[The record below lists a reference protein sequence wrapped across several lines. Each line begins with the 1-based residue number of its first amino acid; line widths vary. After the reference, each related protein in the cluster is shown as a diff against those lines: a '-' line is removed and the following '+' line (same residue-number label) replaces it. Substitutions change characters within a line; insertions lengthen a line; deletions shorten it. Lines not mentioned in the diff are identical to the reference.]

1 MRTQKIVQNAGFC
14 ALVLGISMLSQPQTA
29 HAQSFTWEKAD
40 GTVTAYDSTVLTS
53 AGRAMENGGILT
65 IYAPEVTTDA
75 QFSGNSVGQE
85 GTFTIQSGT
94 SGTQVTIKTGGSYRF
109 CDYAHGTYILKD
121 IYFQNCG
128 NPNDGGGVF
137 YRNDQTPSTFRME
150 NVTFEGSRG
159 NQSAALRAATGM
171 TLSGTAVF
179 RDNIVSEANGAA
191 VQVAAGSMTLEGD
204 DTVLTFTGTKNSSGA
219 AAYDLR
225 ASAGIT
231 FNGAGTYSLDGGM
244 MAQTLVV
251 NGANVTLGSGSKSDL
266 SQTAAVK
273 AGKLTLNS
281 ATFNA
286 LRLTIDAGAV
296 LDLNA
301 AVTLPMVVNG
311 TVNVG
316 VSGLT
321 FTNLS
326 GSSDTGGNAV
336 IQPAAGLENAS
347 VTFHQ
352 TGGDATFYG
361 TVTGFDTVTK
371 TGESILTFRKSSDAD
386 TFIIN
391 GGTLNFDSAA
401 AEIATIDADV
411 YVNGNGRL
419 RFYGSAQ
426 SGVSVLGNGVLYV
439 GADGGELALD
449 TNRGYLTVHSEEG
462 VQSGNLIL
470 NGSRGFIV
478 GESTFNGFYEITHGT
493 THFSNESLSKSK
505 GIILNGGT
513 LQYAGEIAANREL
526 TAPIFLKNASGLQC
540 GWGGTFSLSGAI
552 SDFEGADLTGKY
564 LTVNGDSGYVDL
576 NGSVNTKAIFR
587 LNDNART
594 NGANDLTFGGLQNGS
609 GKTFT
614 TTASSDTGKKL
625 ILNVAPSTVPVYS
638 GTLSGNLNLVKEGDG
653 TQTFQTVGVGTE
665 SAPLASVTVN
675 DGTLKMNAVP
685 LYAKN
690 LTVGEGGTLAFA
702 AGSHL
707 LDADSVNIQGGIDV
721 ILDANGNTT
730 KLNVSTDAAN
740 FTADLENGIFNLVPA
755 ENYEF
760 EQFVTYQIAE
770 VFPNFGAEYDYDALL
785 SANFRDAWELS
796 YANGGLFLS
805 MDNNAVPEPGTWTLL
820 VLGILG
826 IGMLRR
832 RKMETV

>member
-75 QFSGNSVGQE
+75 QFSGNGVGQE

-121 IYFQNCG
+121 LYFKDCG
-128 NPNDGGGVF
+128 KLNDGGGVF

-150 NVTFEGSRG
+150 NVTIEGALG

-191 VQVAAGSMTLEGD
+191 VQVASGSMTLEGD

-266 SQTAAVK
+266 SQNATVK

-625 ILNVAPSTVPVYS
+625 ILNVASSTAPIYS

-653 TQTFQTVGVGTE
+653 TQTFQTVGIGTE

>member
-14 ALVLGISMLSQPQTA
+14 ALVLGISMFSQPQTA

-65 IYAPEVTTDA
+65 IYASEVTTDA
-75 QFSGNSVGQE
+75 QFNGNGVGQG

-94 SGTQVTIKTGGSYRF
+94 PGTQVMIKTGGNYRF

-121 IYFQNCG
+121 LYFKDCG
-128 NPNDGGGVF
+128 KLNDGGGVF

-150 NVTFEGSRG
+150 NVTIEGALG

-191 VQVAAGSMTLEGD
+191 VQVASGSMTLEGD

-251 NGANVTLGSGSKSDL
+251 NGANVTLGSGSKSNF
-266 SQTAAVK
+266 SQTATVE

-281 ATFNA
+281 ANFNA
-286 LRLTIDAGAV
+286 VKLTVDAGAV

-301 AVTLPMVVNG
+301 AVTLPMTVNG

-316 VSGLT
+316 VSDLT
-321 FTNLS
+321 FHNLF
-326 GSSDTGGNAV
+326 GSSDTGANAV

-347 VTFHQ
+347 VTFQ
-352 TGGDATFYG
+352 ATGGDLTFYG
-361 TVTGFDTVTK
+361 TVTGFKTVKK
-371 TGESILTFRKSSDAD
+371 TGESIMSFRKSIDAD
-386 TFIIN
+386 TFIIT
-391 GGTLNFDSAA
+391 GGTLNFDSATDT
-401 AEIATIDADV
+401 IATIDADV

-419 RFYGSAQ
+419 RFYGNAK
-426 SGVSVLGNGVLYV
+426 SGVSVLGNGALYV

-449 TNRGYLTVHSEEG
+449 TGRGYLTVHSEEG

-526 TAPIFLKNASGLQC
+526 TAPIFLKIASSLQC

-594 NGANDLTFGGLQNGS
+594 NGENDVTFGGLQNGS

-675 DGTLKMNAVP
+675 DGTLKMNGVP
-685 LYAKN
+685 IYAKELVIN
-690 LTVGEGGTLAFA
+690 EDGVLAFSS
-702 AGSHL
+702 GTHL
-707 LDADSVNIQGGIDV
+707 IDADSITVNGAMD
-721 ILDANGNTT
+721 ILIGSAGTST
-730 KLNVSTDAAN
+730 KLNIPTSAED
-740 FTADLENGIFNLVPA
+740 FTADLEDGIFNVVA
-755 ENYEF
+755 EDGYLP
-760 EQFVTYQIAE
+760 EQFISWQIAD
-770 VFPNFGAEYDYDALL
+770 VFPDFGTGYDYDLFL
-785 SANFRDAWELS
+785 GNDFRDTWNLS
-796 YANGGLFLS
+796 WSNGGLFLS
-805 MDNNAVPEPGTWTLL
+805 IDNNAVPEPGSWLL
-820 VLGILG
+820 LLLGGFG
-826 IGMLRR
+826 IYRLRTG
-832 RKMETV
+832 KKKT

>member
-1 MRTQKIVQNAGFC
+1 MFSERKVFLPKKLIYF
-14 ALVLGISMLSQPQTA
+14 LLGSSFLGSCHTLS
-29 HAQSFTWEKAD
+29 AQSFTWTKAD
-40 GTVTAYDSTVLTS
+40 GTETAYDSTVLTS

-65 IYAPEVTTDA
+65 IYASEVTTDA
-75 QFSGNSVGQE
+75 QFNGNGVGQG

-94 SGTQVTIKTGGSYRF
+94 PGTQVMIKTGGNYRF
-109 CDYAHGTYILKD
+109 CDFAHGTYILKD
-121 IYFQNCG
+121 LYFKDCG
-128 NPNDGGGVF
+128 KLNDGGGVF

-150 NVTFEGSRG
+150 NVTIEGALG

-191 VQVAAGSMTLEGD
+191 VQVASGSMTLEGD

-251 NGANVTLGSGSKSDL
+251 NGANVTLGSGSKSDF

-281 ATFNA
+281 ANFNA
-286 LRLTIDAGAV
+286 VKLTVDAGAV

-301 AVTLPMVVNG
+301 AVTLPMTVNG

-316 VSGLT
+316 VSDLT
-321 FTNLS
+321 FHNLF
-326 GSSDTGGNAV
+326 GSSDTGANAV

-347 VTFHQ
+347 VTFQ
-352 TGGDATFYG
+352 ATGGDLTFYG
-361 TVTGFDTVTK
+361 TVTGFKTVKK
-371 TGESILTFRKSSDAD
+371 TGESIMSFRKSIDAD
-386 TFIIN
+386 TFIIT
-391 GGTLNFDSAA
+391 GGTLNFDSATDT
-401 AEIATIDADV
+401 IATIDADV

-419 RFYGSAQ
+419 RFYGNAK
-426 SGVSVLGNGVLYV
+426 SGVSVLGNGALYV

-449 TNRGYLTVHSEEG
+449 TGRGYLTVHSEEG

-513 LQYAGEIAANREL
+513 LQYAGEIAANKAL
-526 TAPIFLKNASGLQC
+526 TAPIFLKNSSGVQC

-587 LNDNART
+587 FNDNART
-594 NGANDLTFGGLQNGS
+594 NGANDVTFGGLQNGS

-625 ILNVAPSTVPVYS
+625 ILNVASSTAPIYS

-675 DGTLKMNAVP
+675 DGTLKMNGVP
-685 LYAKN
+685 IYAKELVIN
-690 LTVGEGGTLAFA
+690 EDGVLAFSS
-702 AGSHL
+702 GTHL
-707 LDADSVNIQGGIDV
+707 IDADSITVNGAMD
-721 ILDANGNTT
+721 ILIGAAGAST
-730 KLNVSTDAAN
+730 KLNIPTSAED
-740 FTADLENGIFNLVPA
+740 FTADLEDGIFNVVA
-755 ENYEF
+755 EDGYLP
-760 EQFVTYQIAE
+760 EQFISWQIAD
-770 VFPNFGAEYDYDALL
+770 VFPDFGTGYDYDLFL
-785 SANFRDAWELS
+785 GNDFRDTWNLS
-796 YANGGLFLS
+796 WSNGGLFLS
-805 MDNNAVPEPGTWTLL
+805 IDNNAVPEPGSWLL
-820 VLGILG
+820 LLLGGFG
-826 IGMLRR
+826 IYRLSTG
-832 RKMETV
+832 KKNP

>member
-1 MRTQKIVQNAGFC
+1 MRTQKIVQNAGLC
-14 ALVLGISMLSQPQTA
+14 ALLLGLSMPAMPQTA

-40 GTVTAYDSTVLTS
+40 GTVTAHDSTVLTS
-53 AGRAMENGGILT
+53 PGKNFSNGDILT
-65 IYAPEVTTDA
+65 IYASEVTANA
-75 QFSGNSVGQE
+75 QFNASGVGDG
-85 GTFTIQSGT
+85 GTLTIQSGT
-94 SGTQVTIKTGGSYRF
+94 PGTQVTISTGGNYRF

-121 IYFQNCG
+121 LRFTNCG
-128 NPNDGGGVF
+128 TLNDGGGVF
-137 YRNDQTPSTFRME
+137 YRNDKTSSVFRME
-150 NVTFEGSRG
+150 NVTVESILG
-159 NQSAALRAATGM
+159 NNASALRAATGM

-179 RDNIVSEANGAA
+179 RDNVVSQETGAT
-191 VQVAAGSMTLEGD
+191 VLVNEGSMTLEGD
-204 DTVLTFTGTKNSSGA
+204 DTVLTFTGSKLSTDGSVT
-219 AAYDLR
+219 YDLR
-225 ASAGIT
+225 ASKEII
-231 FNGAGTYSLDGGM
+231 FNDAGTYSLDGGM
-244 MAQTLVV
+244 MAQSLVV
-251 NGANVTLGSGSKSDL
+251 NGANVTLGSGSKSNFT
-266 SQTAAVK
+266 QTATVK

-281 ATFNA
+281 ANFNA
-286 LRLTIDAGAV
+286 VKLTVNAGAV

-301 AVTLPMVVNG
+301 AVTLPVEVNG
-311 TVNVG
+311 TMNVG
-316 VSGLT
+316 VTDLT
-321 FTNLS
+321 LTDLS
-326 GSSDTGGNAV
+326 NSSTDGVNAV
-336 IQPAAGLENAS
+336 IQPAAGI
-347 VTFHQ
+347 
-352 TGGDATFYG
+352 TGAALTLNNTKDTTFYG

-371 TGESILTFRKSSDAD
+371 TGGSILTFRKSIDAD

-391 GGTLNFDSAA
+391 GGTLNFDSAV

-419 RFYGSAQ
+419 RFYGNAQ

-439 GADGGELALD
+439 GADGGELTLD
-449 TNRGYLTVHSEEG
+449 TKRGYLTVHSEEG

-478 GESTFNGFYEITHGT
+478 GESTFNGYYEITGGT
-493 THFSNESLSKSK
+493 THFSNESLAKSK

-513 LQYAGEIAANREL
+513 LQYAGEIAANRAL

-540 GWGGTFSLSGAI
+540 GWSGTFSLSGAI

-594 NGANDLTFGGLQNGS
+594 NGANDVTFGGLQNGS

-625 ILNVAPSTVPVYS
+625 ILNVAPSTAPVYS
-638 GTLSGNLNLVKEGDG
+638 GTLSGNLNLVKEGGG
-653 TQTFQTVGVGTE
+653 TQTFQTVGVGTG

-690 LTVGEGGTLAFA
+690 LTVGEDGTLAFA

-707 LDADSVNIQGGIDV
+707 LDADSINIQGGIDV

-730 KLNVSTDAAN
+730 KLNVPTDAAN

-770 VFPNFGAEYDYDALL
+770 VFPDFGAEYDYDALL
-785 SANFRDAWELS
+785 STNFRNAWELS

-820 VLGILG
+820 VLGAMG
-826 IGMLRR
+826 IGLMRR

>member
-94 SGTQVTIKTGGSYRF
+94 SGTQVTIKTGG
-109 CDYAHGTYILKD
+109 

-564 LTVNGDSGYVDL
+564 LTV
-576 NGSVNTKAIFR
+576 
-587 LNDNART
+587 
-594 NGANDLTFGGLQNGS
+594 
-609 GKTFT
+609 
-614 TTASSDTGKKL
+614 
-625 ILNVAPSTVPVYS
+625 PSTRKRSS
-638 GTLSGNLNLVKEGDG
+638 GS
-653 TQTFQTVGVGTE
+653 
-665 SAPLASVTVN
+665 
-675 DGTLKMNAVP
+675 
-685 LYAKN
+685 
-690 LTVGEGGTLAFA
+690 
-702 AGSHL
+702 
-707 LDADSVNIQGGIDV
+707 
-721 ILDANGNTT
+721 TT
-730 KLNVSTDAAN
+730 MRGP
-740 FTADLENGIFNLVPA
+740 TARM
-755 ENYEF
+755 
-760 EQFVTYQIAE
+760 T
-770 VFPNFGAEYDYDALL
+770 
-785 SANFRDAWELS
+785 
-796 YANGGLFLS
+796 
-805 MDNNAVPEPGTWTLL
+805 
-820 VLGILG
+820 
-826 IGMLRR
+826 
-832 RKMETV
+832 

>member
-1 MRTQKIVQNAGFC
+1 MFSERKVFLPKKLIYF
-14 ALVLGISMLSQPQTA
+14 LLGSSFLGSCHTLS
-29 HAQSFTWEKAD
+29 AQSFTWEKAD

-65 IYAPEVTTDA
+65 IYASEVTTDA
-75 QFSGNSVGQE
+75 QFNGNGVGQG

-94 SGTQVTIKTGGSYRF
+94 PGTQVMIKTGGNYRF

-121 IYFQNCG
+121 LYFKDCG
-128 NPNDGGGVF
+128 KLNDGGGVF

-150 NVTFEGSRG
+150 NVTIEGALG

-191 VQVAAGSMTLEGD
+191 VQVASGSMTLEGD

-244 MAQTLVV
+244 MAQTLIV
-251 NGANVTLGSGSKSDL
+251 NGANVTLGSGSKSNF
-266 SQTAAVK
+266 SQTATVE

-281 ATFNA
+281 ANFNA
-286 LRLTIDAGAV
+286 VKLTVDAGAV

-301 AVTLPMVVNG
+301 AVTLPMTVNG

-316 VSGLT
+316 VSDLT
-321 FTNLS
+321 FHNLF
-326 GSSDTGGNAV
+326 GSSDTGANAV

-347 VTFHQ
+347 VTFQ
-352 TGGDATFYG
+352 ATGGDLTFYG
-361 TVTGFDTVTK
+361 TVTGFKTVKK
-371 TGESILTFRKSSDAD
+371 TGESIMSFRKSIDAD
-386 TFIIN
+386 TFIIT
-391 GGTLNFDSAA
+391 GGTLNFDSATDT
-401 AEIATIDADV
+401 IATIDADV

-419 RFYGSAQ
+419 RFYGNAK
-426 SGVSVLGNGVLYV
+426 SGVSVLGNGALYV

-449 TNRGYLTVHSEEG
+449 TGRGYLTVHSEEG

-478 GESTFNGFYEITHGT
+478 GESTFNGYYEITGGT
-493 THFSNESLSKSK
+493 THFSNESLAKSK

-513 LQYAGEIAANREL
+513 LQYAGEIAANKAL
-526 TAPIFLKNASGLQC
+526 TAPIFLKNSSGVQC
-540 GWGGTFSLSGAI
+540 GWGGTFSLSGTI
-552 SDFEGADLTGKY
+552 SDYEGADLTGKY

-594 NGANDLTFGGLQNGS
+594 NGENDVTFGGLQNGS

-653 TQTFQTVGVGTE
+653 TQTFQTVGIGTE
-665 SAPLASVTVN
+665 SAPLASITVN
-675 DGTLKMNAVP
+675 DGTLKMNGVP
-685 LYAKN
+685 IYAKELVIN
-690 LTVGEGGTLAFA
+690 EDGVLAFSS
-702 AGSHL
+702 GTHL
-707 LDADSVNIQGGIDV
+707 IDADSITVNGAMD
-721 ILDANGNTT
+721 ILIGSAGTST
-730 KLNVSTDAAN
+730 KLNIPTSAED
-740 FTADLENGIFNLVPA
+740 FTADLEDGIFNVVA
-755 ENYEF
+755 EDGYLP
-760 EQFVTYQIAE
+760 EQFISWQIAD
-770 VFPNFGAEYDYDALL
+770 VFPDFGTGYDYDLFL
-785 SANFRDAWELS
+785 GNDFRDTWNLS
-796 YANGGLFLS
+796 WSNGGLFLS
-805 MDNNAVPEPGTWTLL
+805 IDNNAVPEPGSWLL
-820 VLGILG
+820 LLLGGFG
-826 IGMLRR
+826 IYRLSTG
-832 RKMETV
+832 KKKN

>member
-1 MRTQKIVQNAGFC
+1 MFSERRVFLPKKLIYF
-14 ALVLGISMLSQPQTA
+14 LLGSSFLGSCHTLS
-29 HAQSFTWEKAD
+29 AQSFTWTKAD
-40 GTVTAYDSTVLTS
+40 GTETAYDSTVLTS

-65 IYAPEVTTDA
+65 IYASEVTTDA
-75 QFSGNSVGQE
+75 QFSGNSVGQG

-94 SGTQVTIKTGGSYRF
+94 PGTQVMIKTGGNYRF

-121 IYFQNCG
+121 LYFKDCG
-128 NPNDGGGVF
+128 KLNDGGGVF

-150 NVTFEGSRG
+150 NVTIEGALG

-191 VQVAAGSMTLEGD
+191 VQVASGSMTLEGD

-251 NGANVTLGSGSKSDL
+251 NGANVTLGSGSKSNF
-266 SQTAAVK
+266 SQTATVE

-281 ATFNA
+281 ANFNA
-286 LRLTIDAGAV
+286 VKLTVDAGAV

-301 AVTLPMVVNG
+301 AVTLPMTVNG

-493 THFSNESLSKSK
+493 THFSNESLTKSK

-513 LQYAGEIAANREL
+513 LQYAGEIAANKAL
-526 TAPIFLKNASGLQC
+526 TAPIFLKNSSGLQC

-594 NGANDLTFGGLQNGS
+594 NGANDVTFGGLQNGS

-625 ILNVAPSTVPVYS
+625 ILNVASSTAPIYS

-675 DGTLKMNAVP
+675 DGTLKMNGVP
-685 LYAKN
+685 IYAKELVIN
-690 LTVGEGGTLAFA
+690 EDGVLAFSS
-702 AGSHL
+702 GTHL
-707 LDADSVNIQGGIDV
+707 IDADSITVNGAMD
-721 ILDANGNTT
+721 ILIGSAGTST
-730 KLNVSTDAAN
+730 KLNIPTSAED
-740 FTADLENGIFNLVPA
+740 FTADLEDGIFNVVA
-755 ENYEF
+755 EDGYLP
-760 EQFVTYQIAE
+760 EQFISWQIAD
-770 VFPNFGAEYDYDALL
+770 VFPDFGTGYDYDLFL
-785 SANFRDAWELS
+785 GNDFRDTWNLS
-796 YANGGLFLS
+796 WSNGGLFLS
-805 MDNNAVPEPGTWTLL
+805 IDNNAVPEPGSWLL
-820 VLGILG
+820 LLLGGFG
-826 IGMLRR
+826 IYRLRTG
-832 RKMETV
+832 KKKT

>member
-14 ALVLGISMLSQPQTA
+14 ALVFGISMLSQPQTA
-29 HAQSFTWEKAD
+29 HAQSFTWTKAD
-40 GTVTAYDSTVLTS
+40 GTETAYDSTVLTS

-65 IYAPEVTTDA
+65 IYASEVTTDA
-75 QFSGNSVGQE
+75 QFNGNGVGQD

-94 SGTQVTIKTGGSYRF
+94 PGTQVMIKTGGNYRF

-121 IYFQNCG
+121 LYFKDCG
-128 NPNDGGGVF
+128 KLNDGGGVF

-150 NVTFEGSRG
+150 NVTIEGALG

-191 VQVAAGSMTLEGD
+191 VQVASGSMTLEGD

-251 NGANVTLGSGSKSDL
+251 NGANVTLGSGSKSDF
-266 SQTAAVK
+266 SQTAAIK

-281 ATFNA
+281 VNFKAAN
-286 LRLTIDAGAV
+286 LTVDAGAV

-301 AVTLPMVVNG
+301 AVSLPMAVNG
-311 TVNVG
+311 TMNVG
-316 VSGLT
+316 IADLT
-321 FTNLS
+321 LTDLS
-326 GSSDTGGNAV
+326 NSSTDGVNAV
-336 IQPAAGLENAS
+336 IQPAAGI
-347 VTFHQ
+347 
-352 TGGDATFYG
+352 TGAMLTLNNTKDTAFYG

-371 TGESILTFRKSSDAD
+371 TGAAAMKFTKPVSAD
-386 TFIIN
+386 KFIIHA
-391 GGTLNFDSAA
+391 GTLSFDASKD
-401 AEIATIDADV
+401 EIPTIDADV
-411 YVNGNGRL
+411 YLDHGAKL
-419 RFYGSAQ
+419 YFYGNAAT
-426 SGVSVLGNGVLYV
+426 GIPVLGDGVLYV
-439 GADGGELALD
+439 GAEGGTLQLA
-449 TNRGYLTVHSEEG
+449 TRRGYLSVQSEDG

-478 GESTFNGFYEITHGT
+478 GESTFNGYYEITGGT
-493 THFSNESLSKSK
+493 THFSNESLTKSK

-526 TAPIFLKNASGLQC
+526 TAPIFLKNASSLQC

-594 NGANDLTFGGLQNGS
+594 NGANDVTFGGLQNGS

-625 ILNVAPSTVPVYS
+625 ILNVVPSTAPVYS

-707 LDADSVNIQGGIDV
+707 LDVDSVNIQGGIDV

>member
-29 HAQSFTWEKAD
+29 HAQSFTWKKAD

-121 IYFQNCG
+121 LYFQNCG

-137 YRNDQTPSTFRME
+137 YRNNQTPSTFRME

-191 VQVAAGSMTLEGD
+191 VQVASGSMTLEGD

-251 NGANVTLGSGSKSDL
+251 NGANVTLGSGSKSNF
-266 SQTAAVK
+266 SQTATVE

-281 ATFNA
+281 ANFNA
-286 LRLTIDAGAV
+286 VKLTVDAGAV

-301 AVTLPMVVNG
+301 AVTLPMTVNG

-316 VSGLT
+316 VSDLT
-321 FTNLS
+321 FHNLF
-326 GSSDTGGNAV
+326 GSSDTGANAV

-347 VTFHQ
+347 VTFQ
-352 TGGDATFYG
+352 ATGGDLTFYG
-361 TVTGFDTVTK
+361 TVTGFKTVKK
-371 TGESILTFRKSSDAD
+371 TGESIMSFRKSIDAD
-386 TFIIN
+386 TFIIT
-391 GGTLNFDSAA
+391 GGTLNFDSATDT
-401 AEIATIDADV
+401 IATIDADV

-419 RFYGSAQ
+419 RFYGNAK

-513 LQYAGEIAANREL
+513 LQYAGEIAANKAL
-526 TAPIFLKNASGLQC
+526 TAPIFLKNSSGVQC

-587 LNDNART
+587 FNDNART
-594 NGANDLTFGGLQNGS
+594 NGANDVTFGGLQNGS

-625 ILNVAPSTVPVYS
+625 ILNVASSTAPIYS

-675 DGTLKMNAVP
+675 DGTLKMNGVP
-685 LYAKN
+685 IYAKELVIN
-690 LTVGEGGTLAFA
+690 EDGVLAFSS
-702 AGSHL
+702 GTHL
-707 LDADSVNIQGGIDV
+707 IDADSITVNGAMD
-721 ILDANGNTT
+721 ILIGAAGAST
-730 KLNVSTDAAN
+730 KLNIPTSAED
-740 FTADLENGIFNLVPA
+740 FTADLEDGIFNVVA
-755 ENYEF
+755 EDGYLP
-760 EQFVTYQIAE
+760 EQFISWQIAD
-770 VFPNFGAEYDYDALL
+770 VFPDFGTGYDYDLFL
-785 SANFRDAWELS
+785 GNDFRDTWNLS
-796 YANGGLFLS
+796 WSNGGLFLS
-805 MDNNAVPEPGTWTLL
+805 IDNNAVPEPGSWLL
-820 VLGILG
+820 LLLGGFG
-826 IGMLRR
+826 IYRLSTG
-832 RKMETV
+832 KKNP

>member
-1 MRTQKIVQNAGFC
+1 MFSERRVFLPKKLIYF
-14 ALVLGISMLSQPQTA
+14 LLGSSFLGSCHTLS
-29 HAQSFTWEKAD
+29 AQSFTWTKAD
-40 GTVTAYDSTVLTS
+40 GTETAYDSTVLTS

-121 IYFQNCG
+121 LYFKDCG
-128 NPNDGGGVF
+128 KLNDGGGVF

-150 NVTFEGSRG
+150 NVTIEGALG

-191 VQVAAGSMTLEGD
+191 VQVASGSMTLEGD

-251 NGANVTLGSGSKSDL
+251 NGANVTLGSGSKSDF
-266 SQTAAVK
+266 SQTATVE

-281 ATFNA
+281 ANFNA
-286 LRLTIDAGAV
+286 VKLTVDAGAV

-301 AVTLPMVVNG
+301 AVTLPMTVNG

-316 VSGLT
+316 VSDLT
-321 FTNLS
+321 FHNLF
-326 GSSDTGGNAV
+326 GSSDTGANAV

-347 VTFHQ
+347 VTFQ
-352 TGGDATFYG
+352 ATGGDLTFYG
-361 TVTGFDTVTK
+361 TVTGFKTVKK
-371 TGESILTFRKSSDAD
+371 TGESIMSFRKSIDAD
-386 TFIIN
+386 TFIIT
-391 GGTLNFDSAA
+391 GGTLNFDSATDT
-401 AEIATIDADV
+401 IATIDADV

-419 RFYGSAQ
+419 RFYGNAK
-426 SGVSVLGNGVLYV
+426 SGVSVLGNGALYV

-449 TNRGYLTVHSEEG
+449 TGRGYLTVHSEEG

-493 THFSNESLSKSK
+493 THFSNESLAKSK

-526 TAPIFLKNASGLQC
+526 TAPIFLKNASSLQC

-594 NGANDLTFGGLQNGS
+594 NGANDVTFGGLQNGS

-625 ILNVAPSTVPVYS
+625 ILNVASSTAPIYS

-653 TQTFQTVGVGTE
+653 TQTFQTVGIGTE

-675 DGTLKMNAVP
+675 DGTLKMNGVP
-685 LYAKN
+685 IYAKELVIN
-690 LTVGEGGTLAFA
+690 EDGVLAFSS
-702 AGSHL
+702 GTHL
-707 LDADSVNIQGGIDV
+707 IDADSITVNGAMD
-721 ILDANGNTT
+721 ILIGAAGAST
-730 KLNVSTDAAN
+730 KLNVPTSAED
-740 FTADLENGIFNLVPA
+740 FTADLEDGIFNVVA
-755 ENYEF
+755 EDGYLP
-760 EQFVTYQIAE
+760 EQFISWQIAD
-770 VFPNFGAEYDYDALL
+770 VFPDFGTGYDYDLFL
-785 SANFRDAWELS
+785 GNDFRDTWNLS
-796 YANGGLFLS
+796 WSNGGLFLS
-805 MDNNAVPEPGTWTLL
+805 IDNNAGPEPGSWLL
-820 VLGILG
+820 LLLGGFG
-826 IGMLRR
+826 IYRLSTG
-832 RKMETV
+832 KKNP